1 MSSHVGPP
9 ATSDRTSSPQPKKPK
24 SREVSSRF
32 LSPAAPSAATTAA
45 ARSSSSSSSDFGNQS
60 PNSTLIFSPRQKH
73 KQPPANFS
81 RKHKSYENSGFFR
94 GLWPSSSPKPSKIA
108 AKSGD
113 RSLTRQKS
121 CTEFSRFDDRK
132 IQISNFAAKDN
143 QKPGLG
149 GSMRY
154 TGKPIKFEEKSDYND
169 LIAPGRFSIDKDVL
183 LSSDELGNSS
193 GMSLETPAARKYS
206 PASYMAP
213 TLSSRKHGLEPS
225 RSRRWS
231 ADSGPNLK
239 PVVSSSEC
247 NNNNFS
253 SSSKV
258 FNLKNAMKKADG
270 NGAQSGSGKSKSG
283 EEKGKMKSILSL
295 GIGLLKGK
303 KPVSSLSPFGPG
315 SSYDVHQLKLL
326 HNRLM
331 QLRYINARA
340 KTVNGNV
347 FKQAECNFLFAWH
360 GMIKLQHSVVQN
372 KLQLQREK
380 LEMKLSY
387 IIHSQIQAL
396 ENWGNMETQH
406 LSAVCTTID
415 YLHSVICRVPLVDGV
430 KVEPQLA
437 SISIRHASDL
447 AASID
452 LMLTNFSPT
461 IEKTVGLMDELAMV
475 VTQEKLLLQECLELF
490 RNISILEMQERS
502 LKSSIM
508 QFSILQQDSKI
519 TCTGPS

>member
-1 MSSHVGPP
+1 MSSHGGAP
-9 ATSDRTSSPQPKKPK
+9 ATSDRPSSPQPKKPK

-32 LSPAAPSAATTAA
+32 LSQAAPSAAAA
-45 ARSSSSSSSDFGNQS
+45 NSSYSSSDVGNQS

-73 KQPPANFS
+73 KQPPANYS

-94 GLWPSSSPKPSKIA
+94 GLWPSSSPNPSTIA

-132 IQISNFAAKDN
+132 IQISNLPAKGN
-143 QKPGLG
+143 QKPCLG

-154 TGKPIKFEEKSDYND
+154 TEKPIKFDEKSDENV
-169 LIAPGRFSIDKDVL
+169 LIAPGRLLIDTEL
-183 LSSDELGNSS
+183 LLGSDELRNS
-193 GMSLETPAARKYS
+193 GRMSCETPAGGKYS
-206 PASYMAP
+206 AASYMSP
-213 TLSSRKHGLEPS
+213 TLSSRKHGVEPS

-231 ADSGPNLK
+231 ADSGPNQK

-247 NNNNFS
+247 NNNHNSYFS

-258 FNLKNAMKKADG
+258 LNFKNATKKTDG
-270 NGAQSGSGKSKSG
+270 NRAQSGSGKSKSS

-331 QLRYINARA
+331 QLRFINARA

-347 FKQAECNFLFAWH
+347 FKQVE
-360 GMIKLQHSVVQN
+360 
-372 KLQLQREK
+372 
-380 LEMKLSY
+380 
-387 IIHSQIQAL
+387 
-396 ENWGNMETQH
+396 
-406 LSAVCTTID
+406 VCI
-415 YLHSVICRVPLVDGV
+415 
-430 KVEPQLA
+430 
-437 SISIRHASDL
+437 
-447 AASID
+447 
-452 LMLTNFSPT
+452 
-461 IEKTVGLMDELAMV
+461 
-475 VTQEKLLLQECLELF
+475 
-490 RNISILEMQERS
+490 
-502 LKSSIM
+502 
-508 QFSILQQDSKI
+508 
-519 TCTGPS
+519 